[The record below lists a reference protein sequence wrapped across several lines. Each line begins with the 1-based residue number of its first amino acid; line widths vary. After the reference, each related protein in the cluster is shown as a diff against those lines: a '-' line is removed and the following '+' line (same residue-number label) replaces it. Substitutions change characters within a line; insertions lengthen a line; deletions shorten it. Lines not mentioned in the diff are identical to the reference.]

1 MVIISTALSCSR
13 MFTKNLIY
21 EAESDQEEVEIKGNY
36 SFGRGEKQRCWFGK
50 KSFSKHTLA
59 APTGIAIQSG
69 RTIVYVCD
77 QYRIQVYTMDGDFI
91 TSITHEYIISPW
103 GIAVESDAILVTDT
117 QLCALIIITDHK
129 FIRMG
134 GPGVGKSDFIS
145 PRGLDCDKNGNIY
158 VADTTAK
165 RIRVFTSQ
173 LEFSKTLG
181 KGKLVNP
188 VDVTVV
194 KNSIIILLEN
204 KSVLVYSL
212 TGVRQKEICINQK
225 WKEKFSFITCINPNS
240 FLLSTHSGPGHYL
253 VSLNLNGKI
262 CKIRTLPLC
271 HGILYL
277 PQDQSLIVVSHYLE
291 HKVSVFTVTG
301 NLFRNNRKL

>member
-1 MVIISTALSCSR
+1 MS
-13 MFTKNLIY
+13 TKNLIK
-21 EAESDQEEVEIKGNY
+21 EAESDRGEVEIKKEY
-36 SFGRGEKQRCWFGK
+36 SFGKGERHVRWFGR
-50 KSFSKHTLA
+50 KSLSKHTLS

-69 RTIVYVCD
+69 KTIVYVCD

-91 TSITHEYIISPW
+91 TSITHEYIKSPW

-117 QLCALIIITDHK
+117 QLCALIMITDYRVIK
-129 FIRMG
+129 TS
-134 GPGVGKSDFIS
+134 GPGVGKLEFIS

-158 VADTTAK
+158 VVDTTAK

-181 KGKLVNP
+181 KGKLGNP

-194 KNSIIILLEN
+194 RNSIIILLQD
-204 KSVLVYSL
+204 KSVSVYSL
-212 TGVRQKEICINQK
+212 TGVRQKEIYINQK
-225 WKEKFSFITCINPNS
+225 WKEEFSFITCVNPNS
-240 FLLSTHSGPGHYL
+240 FLLSTHSGPGHCL

-262 CKIRTLPLC
+262 CKIQTLPFC
-271 HGILYL
+271 HGILYFR
-277 PQDQSLIVVSHYLE
+277 QNQTLIVVSDFQE